1 MKISQLNDEQKEHLA
16 YLLDRHTC
24 CGLIQAA
31 RIARGEAQYDDIA
44 ELFKAFDKS
53 PADIQELIESV
64 KNYKKPCE
72 IERSGSKL
80 ICKFTNKNPVR
91 ETKLFLFNGIPLSI
105 TKGEVKHVAIEG
117 SRIEI
122 KTSVATNVFS
132 SNLKDEV
139 YSLFKE
145 IIEFLK

>member
-16 YLLDRHTC
+16 YLLDHHTC

-31 RIARGEAQYDDIA
+31 RIARVETQYDDIA
-44 ELFKAFDKS
+44 ELFAVFDKS

-80 ICKFTNKNPVR
+80 ICKFTNNPVR
-91 ETKLFLFNGIPLSI
+91 ETKIFLFNGIPLSI
-105 TKGEVKHVAIEG
+105 TRGDVKHVAIEG
-117 SRIEI
+117 GKIEV

-139 YSLFKE
+139 YSLFKA